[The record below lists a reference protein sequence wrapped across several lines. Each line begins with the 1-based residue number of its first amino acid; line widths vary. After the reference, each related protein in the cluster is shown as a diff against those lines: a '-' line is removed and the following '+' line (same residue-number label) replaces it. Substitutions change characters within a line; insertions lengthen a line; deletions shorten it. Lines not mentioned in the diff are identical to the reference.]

1 MPAIKFG
8 MTSGSSYL
16 EDVGRLEDLG
26 YDSVWVGEHIFFY
39 VPTLDGPAVMAA
51 WAAKTSRI
59 TIGSGITLLPLRPPA
74 ISAKVFSTVDI
85 ISKGRTI
92 VGIGVGGEY
101 PPEFQACGVPVNERG
116 ARTNEAI
123 EILRKLWSGDE
134 VTHQGRFWQ
143 FGPVQLKPPPVQAGG
158 PPVWVS
164 GRSEAAIKRAARLGD
179 AYLPYLFSIDRYRR
193 SAAQLD
199 ELAVAAG
206 RDPVALERALLIEVC
221 VAGSHADAH
230 RAAADAL
237 GQTYQQDFEKLVDH
251 VSVLGTPDECV
262 EKLTGYVDAGVTHF
276 LIRAHPT
283 PELDWWGQVE
293 TIARE
298 IAPRFRP
305 ADGGSNAGG

>member
-39 VPTLDGPAVMAA
+39 VPTLDGPVVMAA

-134 VTHQGRFWQ
+134 VTHEGRFWQ
-143 FGPVQLKPPPVQAGG
+143 FGPVQLKPPPVQPGG
-158 PPVWVS
+158 PPIWVS

-179 AYLPYLFSIDRYRR
+179 GYMPYLFTVERFRKGVE
-193 SAAQLD
+193 QLD
-199 ELAVAAG
+199 RLCAEQG
-206 RDPVALERALLIEVC
+206 RDPAEVVRC
-221 VAGSHADAH
+221 VYAFT
-230 RAAADAL
+230 AL
-237 GQTYQQDFEKLVDH
+237 GNTYEDARQYAVADLSRRYNQNFEGLAERLCP
-251 VSVLGTPDECV
+251 LGRPEDCAAKIQE
-262 EKLTGYVDAGVTHF
+262 YIDAGANHVILSPMHG
-276 LIRAHPT
+276 PG
-283 PELDWWGQVE
+283 EDSVDQV
-293 TIARE
+293 R
-298 IAPRFRP
+298 RFGTEVVPLLRP
-305 ADGGSNAGG
+305 S